1 VPRVNLNK
9 VGLISPFVDDEANK
23 ILVGGLP
30 LDLEEHQIIE
40 ILEAYGPLKAFC
52 LKKDEEELRPL
63 GYAFC
68 EFKDSLNA
76 ERATLA
82 LSGTEIRIALF
93 RWQDLNRAKGH
104 Q

>member
-1 VPRVNLNK
+1 VIVPRVNLNK

-30 LDLEEHQIIE
+30 LDLEEYQIIE

-52 LKKDEEELRPL
+52 LKKDEEELKSQ
-63 GYAFC
+63 GFAFC
-68 EFKDSLNA
+68 EYKDSLNA

-93 RWQDLNRAKGH
+93 RW
-104 Q
+104 